1 MTRRVRAVIG
11 RLRERALWARPRLR
25 PRSRASRRLLPL
37 FAFLGPGLIAANA
50 GNDAGGVATYASV
63 GAKFGYDLLWM
74 MVVITVSLIVVQE
87 MAARMGAVTGKGLAE
102 LIREHYGIRWSA
114 FATLSVL
121 VANLGICISEF
132 VGIGAALSLA
142 HVPKYLSIPIAALL
156 VWLLLVRGSYRGAER
171 IFVLMTLPFFAYP
184 IAAILARPHWGHVGK
199 AIVVPHV
206 QMSSAYLLLFVATA
220 GTTITPFM
228 QLYLQSA
235 VVERGI
241 GPEDLGPERAEVVT
255 GSIFANLVAMFI
267 IIATGATLYVHGDHT
282 IGSAAD
288 AAKALAPFAGRYA
301 EVLFAVGLLGASLLA
316 AAILPVTAA
325 YVVAETFGYEKGI
338 SRRPREAPVFVG
350 VITVLIVIGTAVA
363 LIPGLPVISLLV
375 FVQIVNGALLP
386 ITLFF
391 IWKLAS
397 NRELMGSYANTRT
410 FNVLAGGTVLA
421 TSTLSVLLLL
431 VTLGTVF
438 GLEP

>member
-25 PRSRASRRLLPL
+25 PRSRTSRRLLPL

-121 VANLGICISEF
+121 IANLGICISEF

-142 HVPKYLSIPIAALL
+142 HVPKYLSIPVAALL

-184 IAAILARPHWGHVGK
+184 IAAILARPNWGHVGK
-199 AIVVPHV
+199 AIIVPHV

-301 EVLFAVGLLGASLLA
+301 EILFAVGLLGASLLA

-438 GLEP
+438 GL

>member
-1 MTRRVRAVIG
+1 MTRRVRVVIG
-11 RLRERALWARPRLR
+11 RLREQALWARPRLR
-25 PRSRASRRLLPL
+25 PRSRAARRLLPL

-50 GNDAGGVATYASV
+50 GNDAGGIATYATV

-74 MVVITVSLIVVQE
+74 MVLITISLIVVQE

-102 LIREHYGIRWSA
+102 LIRENYGIRWSA
-114 FATLSVL
+114 FATVSVL

-142 HVPKYLSIPIAALL
+142 HVPKALSIPTAALL
-156 VWLLLVRGSYRGAER
+156 IWLLLVRGSYRGAER
-171 IFVLMTLPFFAYP
+171 VFVLMTLPFFAYP
-184 IAAILARPHWGHVGK
+184 IAAILAHPHWGHVGK

-241 GPEDLGPERAEVVT
+241 GPEDLGAEQAEVVT

-267 IIATGATLYVHGDHT
+267 IIATGATLYVHGDRT
-282 IGSAAD
+282 VGSAAD

-325 YVVAETFGYEKGI
+325 YVIAETFGYEKGI

-350 VITVLIVIGTAVA
+350 VVTVLILIGTVVA
-363 LIPGLPVISLLV
+363 LIPGLPVIPLLV
-375 FVQIVNGALLP
+375 FVQAVNGACCR
-386 ITLFF
+386 
-391 IWKLAS
+391 S
-397 NRELMGSYANTRT
+397 RSSSSGSWRRT
-410 FNVLAGGTVLA
+410 P
-421 TSTLSVLLLL
+421 S
-431 VTLGTVF
+431 
-438 GLEP
+438 

>member
-1 MTRRVRAVIG
+1 
-11 RLRERALWARPRLR
+11 
-25 PRSRASRRLLPL
+25 
-37 FAFLGPGLIAANA
+37 
-50 GNDAGGVATYASV
+50 
-63 GAKFGYDLLWM
+63 
-74 MVVITVSLIVVQE
+74 
-87 MAARMGAVTGKGLAE
+87 
-102 LIREHYGIRWSA
+102 
-114 FATLSVL
+114 
-121 VANLGICISEF
+121 
-132 VGIGAALSLA
+132 
-142 HVPKYLSIPIAALL
+142 
-156 VWLLLVRGSYRGAER
+156 
-171 IFVLMTLPFFAYP
+171 
-184 IAAILARPHWGHVGK
+184 
-199 AIVVPHV
+199 
-206 QMSSAYLLLFVATA
+206 
-220 GTTITPFM
+220 
-228 QLYLQSA
+228 
-235 VVERGI
+235 
-241 GPEDLGPERAEVVT
+241 
-255 GSIFANLVAMFI
+255 MFI

-325 YVVAETFGYEKGI
+325 YVIAETFGYEKGI

-350 VITVLIVIGTAVA
+350 VITVLILIGTVVA
-363 LIPGLPVISLLV
+363 LIPGIPVIPLLV

-431 VTLGTVF
+431 VTLGSVF
-438 GLEP
+438 GL